1 MIQQI
6 EYNGTIYKSVTDMA
20 KQLGVCP
27 RLLRNRARKYGLN
40 AAIELTTLS
49 KEEWRIWL
57 SQERKTPSQL
67 GLCKPQV
74 AVKVKA
80 KPVHSTQT
88 VIKKTPMP
96 ELPAY
101 DPDYELKNKA
111 ASLIAKYGLEGA
123 IARERNR

>member
-40 AAIELTTLS
+40 AAIELATLS
-49 KEEWRIWL
+49 KEEWKIWL
-57 SQERKTPSQL
+57 AQERKSPSQL
-67 GLCKPQV
+67 GLCKPQT
-74 AVKVKA
+74 AAKIKA
-80 KPVHSTQT
+80 ESDKKPKLST
-88 VIKKTPMP
+88 KKPPMP

-111 ASLIAKYGLEGA
+111 ASLIAKYGMEGA
-123 IARERNR
+123 IARLQNK